1 MAVMLLRILLLAAAL
16 PLLLQGA
23 AAATPSVPAVVAVT
37 GPRLLSGRALSSD
50 RALLSFDPS
59 TVGTGLLTCLSPGHQ
74 LEMLITSSSAPP
86 RWQGANI
93 VFQSGTAELTVQ
105 VACPGAAALP
115 LLCERA
121 HLCPSAAG

>member
-1 MAVMLLRILLLAAAL
+1 MLLRFLLLAAAL

-23 AAATPSVPAVVAVT
+23 AAATPSVPAAVAST

-74 LEMLITSSSAPP
+74 LEMLITSSKTVWIAPWRMLTM
-86 RWQGANI
+86 RWAIVLLMLTPSLLSLADGASI
-93 VFQSGTAELTVQ
+93 RQSK
-105 VACPGAAALP
+105 
-115 LLCERA
+115 
-121 HLCPSAAG
+121 